1 MPSRCT
7 AAPRRVF
14 SLFYFCDTKT
24 QKITKNARD
33 LLYLCVINFFHEQK
47 KTQFFKK
54 KKLWQNRYSYTL
66 NQNRHERF
74 SSRKKT
80 RKNVRK
86 TRSRCMDGHQNRW
99 KMVHFSCKIII
110 MFSLKNHYFWAFPVY
125 RRSKKSNKKSFIFN
139 IKINVFLRAKSLF
152 SSFPVYG
159 CRQKTCT
166 KLSFFIENSSFF
178 TQKSL
183 FFQRKINVFTHLG
196 V

>member
-1 MPSRCT
+1 MAYRCT

-54 KKLWQNRYSYTL
+54 KNLDQNRYSYTL

-80 RKNVRK
+80 RKK
-86 TRSRCMDGHQNRW
+86 TCKKHVFGIWMGPKNAS
-99 KMVHFSCKIII
+99 KIII
-110 MFSLKNHYFWAFPVY
+110 FSSKMSITFSMQTLYFSPLSICKWSKNDVQ
-125 RRSKKSNKKSFIFN
+125 KSFIFHSKFMFFHY
-139 IKINVFLRAKSLF
+139 KIIVFF
-152 SSFPVYG
+152 V
-159 CRQKTCT
+159 
-166 KLSFFIENSSFF
+166 
-178 TQKSL
+178 
-183 FFQRKINVFTHLG
+183 LG
-196 V
+196 A